1 MRNVTRAAGS
11 LSVRETVTG
20 CERRGTSVVC
30 QRERRGDVH
39 VNAEPLAGADVCRAA
54 GRVQLGA
61 AMRRRRSSS

>member
-1 MRNVTRAAGS
+1 M
-11 LSVRETVTG
+11 
-20 CERRGTSVVC
+20 VC

-61 AMRRRRSSS
+61 AMAEPMKLFEISAVARSGPKAGRGRLAKGMPAEA